1 MRVDGKYRI
10 ESWPRQFI
18 SRQGAKH
25 NTSQL
30 WLIYKNSSAGA
41 AIFRRVLLFKQCI
54 SQRKW
59 KLVKSKKLNV
69 NMSNRPRHLVL
80 QLWTMLDYSL
90 LVQYQSVWSKIW
102 VSFRWYEMKP
112 NWRVCKYVSI
122 WKISVVHFSF
132 VWKVTNTEKR

>member
-54 SQRKW
+54 REKMEARKI
-59 KLVKSKKLNV
+59 KETQCQHVK
-69 NMSNRPRHLVL
+69 
-80 QLWTMLDYSL
+80 WTTPSSSTIMNH
-90 LVQYQSVWSKIW
+90 VGK
-102 VSFRWYEMKP
+102 
-112 NWRVCKYVSI
+112 
-122 WKISVVHFSF
+122 
-132 VWKVTNTEKR
+132 